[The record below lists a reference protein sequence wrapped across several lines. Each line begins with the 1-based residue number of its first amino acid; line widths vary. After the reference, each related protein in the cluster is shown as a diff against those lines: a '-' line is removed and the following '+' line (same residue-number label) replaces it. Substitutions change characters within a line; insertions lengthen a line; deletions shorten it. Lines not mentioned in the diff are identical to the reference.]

1 MRMQFNV
8 FGKKLFGAKY
18 ETMKR
23 TLPVYLI
30 VFWGVRTAGVKI
42 AIAPFIMYLTV
53 GGFTAG
59 LMWQALSSE
68 DNAGSL
74 QNLFMLPFER
84 RELVFSYVSALGAH
98 TLLTKTA
105 GLLAI
110 ILAVSTWSGMEIVG
124 GILCG
129 GNAVLMTACI
139 YARKKYGS
147 AAGLLWAGAI
157 LGTILFLW
165 DSAAFVLLISGNI
178 LLAVLLLSG
187 VDAYSFYPAGS
198 RPRCLSHS
206 GKGCLVWRYLL
217 RYLTAHKNYS
227 ANTAA
232 MWGVACVLPAF
243 LGKMERTFVMPIG
256 FAILSLNTPV
266 SILLSSD
273 PDLEQAVR
281 FLPGQ
286 RRTFCLPYC
295 LFLFLC
301 NMTANAI
308 FLASWQIQIGG
319 ADSPVIFMAAFF
331 ALAGSMGSVLLEW
344 FCPLR
349 GWKTQSD
356 LWHHP
361 RKYLVPAAMLLLAGA
376 IGTMRQILP
385 VR

>member
-1 MRMQFNV
+1 MRMLFNA

-18 ETMKR
+18 ETLKR
-23 TLPVYLI
+23 TLPVYLV
-30 VFWGVRTAGVKI
+30 VFWGLRTAGCKTAV
-42 AIAPFIMYLTV
+42 APFIMYLTV
-53 GGFTAG
+53 SGFTAG
-59 LMWQALSSE
+59 VMWQALSSE

-84 RELVFSYVSALGAH
+84 RELVFSYVSALGVHA
-98 TLLTKTA
+98 LLTKTA
-105 GLLAI
+105 GLLAV
-110 ILAVSTWSGMEIVG
+110 ILAVSPQSGMEILG
-124 GILCG
+124 GMLCG

-139 YARKKYGS
+139 YAQKKHG
-147 AAGLLWAGAI
+147 AGLLWTGTV

-165 DSAAFVLLISGNI
+165 DSAAFVLLLSGNI
-178 LLAVLLLSG
+178 LLSVWLLSG

-198 RPRCLSHS
+198 RRRYLSHS
-206 GKGCLVWRYLL
+206 GKRCLIWRYLL
-217 RYLTAHKNYS
+217 RYLVSCGNYL

-232 MWGVACVLPAF
+232 MWGVACVLPVF
-243 LGKMERTFVMPIG
+243 LGKMERIFVLPIG

-266 SILLSSD
+266 SILLSCD

-286 RRTFCLPYC
+286 KKAFCLPYC
-295 LFLFLC
+295 LFLFLG
-301 NMTANAI
+301 NVAADAI
-308 FLASWQIQIGG
+308 FLASWQMQLGVVGG
-319 ADSPVIFMAAFF
+319 LMIFTAVLF
-331 ALAGSMGSVLLEW
+331 ALAGAMGSALLEW

-361 RKYLVPAAMLLLAGA
+361 RKYLVPGAMLLLAGA
-376 IGTMRQILP
+376 ISTMQQTLP